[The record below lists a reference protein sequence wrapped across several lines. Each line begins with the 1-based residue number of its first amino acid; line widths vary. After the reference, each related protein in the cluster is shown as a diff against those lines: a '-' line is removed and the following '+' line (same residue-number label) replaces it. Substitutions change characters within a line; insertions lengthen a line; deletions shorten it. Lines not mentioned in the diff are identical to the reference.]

1 MPARM
6 APTEAPHPSE
16 VAEVLHR
23 MMPGDEEPIALFRLY
38 AHNLPLTEA
47 LRAWGSY
54 QLSRRLSLGLRDR
67 EILIDRISAPAV
79 AASTNG
85 ACISR
90 ASTSSLRP
98 RRSPEA
104 PRGMA
109 GPTADGYSRSAKS
122 QAEQPTWGHGCEAAA
137 LPDQWRST
145 GRLHASTGV
154 RPRAGVR
161 QPAEVG
167 R

>member
-67 EILIDRISAPAV
+67 EILIDRICAR
-79 AASTNG
+79 
-85 ACISR
+85 C
-90 ASTSSLRP
+90 
-98 RRSPEA
+98 
-104 PRGMA
+104 
-109 GPTADGYSRSAKS
+109 
-122 QAEQPTWGHGCEAAA
+122 GCEYEWGVHIARFDS
-137 LPDQWRST
+137 LP
-145 GRLHASTGV
+145 
-154 RPRAGVR
+154 
-161 QPAEVG
+161 PAPPKP
-167 R
+167 